1 MIRRPVFRPAQRQ
14 AGLSQNFLDRKAEE
28 MGAARKLSLLI
39 ELIEQNQERFYR
51 VAYTYVKNRED
62 ALDIVHNAI
71 VNALKSYA
79 TLRSPEYAQTWFY
92 RILINVSI
100 SFLRKKRPV
109 VSLEE
114 LSAPR
119 LRPAAAASEAV
130 RDEYLDLYTAVDNL
144 PPDLRAIVILR
155 FFEDMK
161 LDEIAEITATNLNTV
176 KSKLY
181 RALRQLKLEMEG
193 FDHD

>member
-1 MIRRPVFRPAQRQ
+1 MDCKTISGYNGLVREPVD
-14 AGLSQNFLDRKAEE
+14 QNFLDRKAEE
-28 MGAARKLSLLI
+28 MRSAQELSLFI
-39 ELIEQNQERFYR
+39 ETNQARFYR

-92 RILINVSI
+92 RILINESI
-100 SFLRKKRPV
+100 SFLRKKRPA

-114 LSAPR
+114 LSAPQ

-130 RDEYLDLYTAVDNL
+130 RDEYLDLYTAVDKL
-144 PPDLRAIVILR
+144 SPDLRAIVILR

>member
-1 MIRRPVFRPAQRQ
+1 MDCKTVSGYNGLVREPVD
-14 AGLSQNFLDRKAEE
+14 QNFLDRKAEE
-28 MGAARKLSLLI
+28 MRSAQELSLFI
-39 ELIEQNQERFYR
+39 ETNQARFYR

-92 RILINVSI
+92 RILINESI
-100 SFLRKKRPV
+100 SFLRKKRPA

-114 LSAPR
+114 LSAPQ
-119 LRPAAAASEAV
+119 LQPAAAASEAV
-130 RDEYLDLYTAVDNL
+130 RDEYLDLYTAVDKL
-144 PPDLRAIVILR
+144 SPDLRAIVILR

>member
-1 MIRRPVFRPAQRQ
+1 MDCKTISGYNGLVREPVD
-14 AGLSQNFLDRKAEE
+14 QNFLDRKAEE
-28 MGAARKLSLLI
+28 MRSAQELSLFI
-39 ELIEQNQERFYR
+39 ETNQARFYR

-62 ALDIVHNAI
+62 ARDIVHNAN

-92 RILINVSI
+92 RILINESI
-100 SFLRKKRPV
+100 SFLRKKRPA

-114 LSAPR
+114 LSAPQ
-119 LRPAAAASEAV
+119 LQPAAAASEAV
-130 RDEYLDLYTAVDNL
+130 RDEYLDLYTAVDKL
-144 PPDLRAIVILR
+144 SPDLRAIVILR

>member
-1 MIRRPVFRPAQRQ
+1 MDCKTISGYNGLVREPVD
-14 AGLSQNFLDRKAEE
+14 QNFLDRKAEE
-28 MGAARKLSLLI
+28 MRSAQELSLFI
-39 ELIEQNQERFYR
+39 ETNQARFYR

-92 RILINVSI
+92 RILINESI
-100 SFLRKKRPV
+100 SFLRKKRPA

-114 LSAPR
+114 LSAPQ
-119 LRPAAAASEAV
+119 LQPAAAASEAV
-130 RDEYLDLYTAVDNL
+130 RDEYLDLYTAVDKL
-144 PPDLRAIVILR
+144 SPDLRAIVILR

>member
-1 MIRRPVFRPAQRQ
+1 M
-14 AGLSQNFLDRKAEE
+14 
-28 MGAARKLSLLI
+28 I

-92 RILINVSI
+92 RILINESI